1 MGRQEGGVLA
11 PRALR
16 LPARRTPG
24 LSALRKTRRWGTGVG
39 LRRGACWPA
48 APAWH
53 PCLPCQRR
61 GRSGEPARFNQAGK
75 TPLPASGTWRRLARH
90 QLRELA
96 C

>member
-39 LRRGACWPA
+39 LRRGLAGQLRRRGTHACPASVAAAQASRPGLTKPAKPLCQPA
-48 APAWH
+48 APGGGWLGTSSASW
-53 PCLPCQRR
+53 
-61 GRSGEPARFNQAGK
+61 PA
-75 TPLPASGTWRRLARH
+75 
-90 QLRELA
+90 
-96 C
+96 